1 MNLAQ
6 KVCYKTRY
14 TSHLALPKCLW
25 QHVDDLGRQAK
36 VARVDRLY
44 TCGYT
49 GWAEAMHEGG
59 AGVWAGGGRAR
70 APLALPSESDGQ
82 LRYLYLMCALAL

>member
-1 MNLAQ
+1 MDLAQ
-6 KVCYKTRY
+6 RDWGKSRY
-14 TSHLALPKCLW
+14 TSRLVLPKCLW

-59 AGVWAGGGRAR
+59 ADAWARGGGTR
-70 APLALPSESDGQ
+70 APPVTAVAVDGH
-82 LRYLYLMCALAL
+82 